1 MHLSQDIKPISYLK
15 AKTADVINSVN
26 ENQRTIIITQNGEA
40 KAVVQDIK
48 TYENLQNS
56 LNLLKLI
63 VQSENDIENNEV
75 LEQDKMFENLEQKLF
90 GQFNIA
96 KKIFFEIKKECANLH
111 YFPQRK
117 RVVPELQQIG
127 ILKYREIIHER
138 WRIIFKIDNTKVY
151 VLLVVDSRRNL
162 EDILF
167 QRLIDK
173 K

>member
-1 MHLSQDIKPISYLK
+1 MKQFEIIWTKNAEFDLQSIIEYIKI
-15 AKTADVINSVN
+15 D
-26 ENQRTIIITQNGEA
+26 
-40 KAVVQDIK
+40 
-48 TYENLQNS
+48 S
-56 LNLLKLI
+56 LA
-63 VQSENDIENNEV
+63 
-75 LEQDKMFENLEQKLF
+75 
-90 GQFNIA
+90 IA
-96 KKIFFEIKKECANLH
+96 KKIFLEIKKECSDLY

-127 ILKYREIIHER
+127 ILKYREIIHQR

-151 VLLVVDSRRNL
+151 VLIVVDSCRNL

>member
-1 MHLSQDIKPISYLK
+1 MKKFEVIWTKNAQFDLESIIEYIKI
-15 AKTADVINSVN
+15 DSV
-26 ENQRTIIITQNGEA
+26 
-40 KAVVQDIK
+40 
-48 TYENLQNS
+48 
-56 LNLLKLI
+56 
-63 VQSENDIENNEV
+63 
-75 LEQDKMFENLEQKLF
+75 
-90 GQFNIA
+90 NIA
-96 KKIFFEIKKECANLH
+96 KKIFLEIKNECVNLH

-127 ILKYREIIHER
+127 ILKYREIILER
-138 WRIIFKIDNTKVY
+138 YRVIFKIDNTKVY

>member
-1 MHLSQDIKPISYLK
+1 MKNFEVIWTKNAQFDLESIIEYIKI
-15 AKTADVINSVN
+15 DSV
-26 ENQRTIIITQNGEA
+26 
-40 KAVVQDIK
+40 
-48 TYENLQNS
+48 
-56 LNLLKLI
+56 
-63 VQSENDIENNEV
+63 
-75 LEQDKMFENLEQKLF
+75 
-90 GQFNIA
+90 NIA
-96 KKIFFEIKKECANLH
+96 KKIFFEIKEECANLH
-111 YFPQRK
+111 YFPERK

-138 WRIIFKIDNTKVY
+138 YRIIFKIENTKVY